1 MVLLVLNA
9 SNDVCSLITYLL
21 EYFSKIH
28 FIYCKSKAMKINQI
42 AGYIHSNEHIGLDK
56 VFKLLLKIDR
66 WVASKIGLSSLSPIG
81 FIFGFL
87 ACYLIFVA

>member
-1 MVLLVLNA
+1 MHTSYLVKRRTMN
-9 SNDVCSLITYLL
+9 
-21 EYFSKIH
+21 
-28 FIYCKSKAMKINQI
+28 INQI
-42 AGYIHSNEHIGLDK
+42 AGYVNSNERIGLDK